1 MNVGLAITRS
11 ARRYPTR
18 TAVFEGERSLDYRTL
33 DERTNRL
40 ANLLL
45 DRYGLQ
51 RGDRV
56 ALLVPNRLEVM
67 EVLGGVAKA
76 GGVYVGLNFRLTE
89 DELRYILGNAEP
101 SVVITETEFLDLAR
115 TLADERGIPVLDV
128 DSAEYAGLLAAAGA
142 GDPTTL
148 HEVRHTD
155 DFCIVYSSGTTGLP
169 KGILFDHAASIQHA
183 TVACMEYE
191 IGHESRYLIQIPHN
205 SSVNITMVPCLVVGA
220 AVGFTDH
227 RGFDGGRFVAEVLD
241 RAVSHSFLVPTQ
253 LIRVLE
259 QVPGSVDLAAMK
271 TIGYGSSPIPPDR
284 LGELLDRFG
293 PIFNQ
298 LYGMAEVASIGTI
311 LRKDDHVR
319 AIAGEAKLLASCG
332 QPSYAVD
339 VRVVDAEGRDVAVGE
354 RGEVIFGGPHLMK
367 GYFRDPERTAE
378 TLIDGWVHSGD
389 IAERD
394 EEGFLYVVD
403 RMKNLIIRG
412 GQNIAPTEVEN
423 VLSRHPA
430 VLESA
435 VIGVPD
441 PEWGEAVLAVVV
453 ARDGATATGDD
464 LIAHCRAAGLGS
476 IKVPERVQFVD
487 ALPKN
492 AVGKTAKNELRSAYW
507 TGSRS
512 V

>member
-1 MNVGLAITRS
+1 MNVGLAIARS

-18 TAVFEGERSLDYRTL
+18 TAVFEGERSLDYRAL

-45 DRYGLQ
+45 DRYGLG

-56 ALLVPNRLEVM
+56 ALLVPNRPAVI

-89 DELRYILGNAEP
+89 DELRFILGNAEP
-101 SVVITETEFLDLAR
+101 TLVVTETEFLDLAQ
-115 TLADERGIPVLDV
+115 TLAAERDIPVLDV
-128 DSAEYAGLLAAAGA
+128 DSAEWEDLLAGA
-142 GDPTTL
+142 SPDEPSTL

-191 IGHESRYLIQIPHN
+191 ITHESRYLVQIPHN

-227 RGFDGGRFVAEVLD
+227 RGFDGGRFVAEVVD

-259 QVPGSVDLAAMK
+259 QFPGSVDLAGLK

-284 LGELLDRFG
+284 LGELLGRFG
-293 PIFNQ
+293 PVFNQ

-311 LRKDDHVR
+311 LRKEDHVR
-319 AIAGEAKLLASCG
+319 ALAGEARLLASCG

-339 VRVVDAEGRDVAVGE
+339 VRVVDAEGRDVGVGE

-367 GYFRDPERTAE
+367 GYYRDPERTAE

-389 IAERD
+389 IAEVD
-394 EEGFLYVVD
+394 GEGFLYVVD
-403 RMKNLIIRG
+403 RLKNLIIRG

-453 ARDGATATGDD
+453 ARDGVAASGEE

>member
-1 MNVGLAITRS
+1 VNVGLAIDRS
-11 ARRYPTR
+11 ARRYPDR
-18 TAVFEGERSLDYRTL
+18 AAVFDRDRTVTYREL

-40 ANLLL
+40 ANLLAGGFGV
-45 DRYGLQ
+45 RPGE
-51 RGDRV
+51 RV
-56 ALLVPNRLEVM
+56 ALLAHNRAEVI

-89 DELRYILGNAEP
+89 DELRWILGNAEP
-101 SVVITETEFLDLAR
+101 AAIVTEAEFADLAG
-115 TLADERGIPVLDV
+115 TLGAERGIPVLDL
-128 DSAEYAGLLAAAGA
+128 DSRAHAEALAASRP
-142 GDPTTL
+142 DPPVTL
-148 HEVRHTD
+148 HRVRHTD
-155 DFCIVYSSGTTGLP
+155 DFCIVYTSGTTGLP
-169 KGILFDHAASIQHA
+169 KGILFDHAAAIQHG
-183 TVACMEYE
+183 TVACLEYG
-191 IGHESRYLIQIPHN
+191 IRHDTRYLIQIPHN
-205 SSVNITMVPCLVVGA
+205 SSVNITMVPCLMIGA

-227 RGFDGGRFVAEVLD
+227 RGFDGERFVAEV
-241 RAVSHSFLVPTQ
+241 RQRGVTHSFLVPTQ
-253 LIRVLE
+253 LIRVLD
-259 QVPGSVDLAAMK
+259 QLPGGAELPTLETV
-271 TIGYGSSPIPPDR
+271 GYGSSPIPPDR

-298 LYGMAEVASIGTI
+298 LYGMAEIASIGTI
-311 LRKDDHVR
+311 LRKEDHVR
-319 AIAGEAKLLASCG
+319 ALGGEPRLLASCG

-339 VRVVDAEGRDVAVGE
+339 VRVVDEDGRDVEVGQ

-367 GYFRDPERTAE
+367 GYYQDPERTAE
-378 TLIDGWVHSGD
+378 TLRDGWVHSGD
-389 IAERD
+389 VAEVD
-394 EEGFLYVVD
+394 GEGYLYVVD
-403 RMKNLIIRG
+403 RIKNLIIRG

-453 ARDGATATGDD
+453 RRKGADADD
-464 LIAHCRAAGLGS
+464 AELIDHCRRSGLGS
-476 IKVPERVQFVD
+476 IKVPERVEFVD

-492 AVGKTAKNELRSAYW
+492 AVGKTAKTELRSSYW

>member
-1 MNVGLAITRS
+1 MNVGLAVSRS
-11 ARRYPTR
+11 ARRYPTSP
-18 TAVFEGERSLDYRTL
+18 AVFEGARTVDYRTL

-40 ANLLL
+40 ANLLGG
-45 DRYGLQ
+45 GLGVGH
-51 RGDRV
+51 GDRV
-56 ALLVPNRLEVM
+56 ALIAHNRLDVV

-101 SVVITETEFLDLAR
+101 AAIVTEAEFRDLAAA
-115 TLADERGIPVLDV
+115 LAAERRIPVLDL
-128 DSAEYAGLLAAAGA
+128 DSTEYEDGLASASPDAPA
-142 GDPTTL
+142 TL
-148 HEVRHTD
+148 HQVRHTD
-155 DFCIVYSSGTTGLP
+155 DFCIVYTSGTTGLP
-169 KGILFDHAASIQHA
+169 KGILFDHAAAIQHA
-183 TVACMEYE
+183 TVACLEYE
-191 IGHESRYLIQIPHN
+191 ITHGSRYLVQIPHN
-205 SSVNITMVPCLVVGA
+205 SSVNITMVPCLTVGA

-227 RGFDGGRFVAEVLD
+227 RGFDGERFVAEVTD

-253 LIRVLE
+253 LIRVLD
-259 QVPGSVDLAAMK
+259 QLPGKVELPTLQ

-298 LYGMAEVASIGTI
+298 LYGMAEIASIGTI

-319 AIAGEAKLLASCG
+319 ALRGEARLLASCG

-339 VRVVDAEGRDVAVGE
+339 VRVVDEDGRDVPVGE
-354 RGEVIFGGPHLMK
+354 RGEVIFGGPHVMK
-367 GYFRDPERTAE
+367 RYHGDPERTAE
-378 TLIDGWVHSGD
+378 TLRDGWVHSGD
-389 IAERD
+389 IAEVD
-394 EEGFLYVVD
+394 DEGFLYVVD
-403 RMKNLIIRG
+403 RLKNLIIRG

-453 ARDGATATGDD
+453 PRGESDATADD
-464 LIAHCRAAGLGS
+464 LIEHCRSAGLGS

-492 AVGKTAKNELRSAYW
+492 AVGKIAKNELRSTYW